1 MWACLGGDSTRCG
14 RREVLLNFNTV
25 CDDGGGGWPRPYAT
39 ECPAPKAALRVGDL
53 KLLAECYAPTPA
65 PGGARARCDT
75 RRGRVGLR
83 CETHR
88 GASPPRGDSHCL
100 LELYNLTA
108 DPSESANLA
117 AALPD
122 AVASLRARLLAY
134 GAQATQIPPLSDAPP
149 WQGAGY
155 YCAHCTTGRPKGA
168 AGAWDPWCDGDAG
181 VAC

>member
-65 PGGARARCDT
+65 PGAF
-75 RRGRVGLR
+75 RGK
-83 CETHR
+83 
-88 GASPPRGDSHCL
+88 